1 MTKKTIITIVLIIIG
16 IGGSILW
23 SKLWSESSKNAQVK
37 KLEDSGD
44 LISKD
49 GIHWHPELTITI
61 KGEKQVIP
69 NNIGMGMQFAGYPQ
83 YDPMMMMT
91 NMHTH
96 DDSGQLHWEV
106 MKGPVKKEDIRLS
119 QFFAIWGK
127 KFTSSCIFD
136 YCNGPQGRLTFKVN
150 GQDNQDFDN
159 YLVKDKDKIEIIFQ

>member
-1 MTKKTIITIVLIIIG
+1 MKTKTIPSIIALVAIIG
-16 IGGSILW
+16 GLIWGNKIWSQSI
-23 SKLWSESSKNAQVK
+23 KNSQAK
-37 KLEDSGD
+37 KVEASGD
-44 LISKD
+44 LISME

-69 NNIGMGMQFAGYPQ
+69 NNIGMGMQFTGYPQ

-106 MKGPVKKEDIRLS
+106 MKGPVKKEDVKLS

-150 GQDNQDFDN
+150 GRDNPDFEN